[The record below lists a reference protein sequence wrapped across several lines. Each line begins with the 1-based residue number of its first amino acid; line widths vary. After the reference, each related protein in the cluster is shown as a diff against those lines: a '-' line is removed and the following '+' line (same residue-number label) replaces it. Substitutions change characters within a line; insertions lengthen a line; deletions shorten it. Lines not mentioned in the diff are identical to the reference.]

1 MATSQARGRQARTQQ
16 TRERI
21 TAAVRELLA
30 EGAFHESSVEQVADR
45 AGLSRA
51 TLYQHFRSRTEL
63 VDAICDTFDVNPAL
77 QALRETVVL
86 PDADAALAQTIA
98 HSVAF
103 WSSEDAVLAQL
114 YGAVALDETA
124 RELVARQREDRRGE
138 LRRLQ
143 RTLAA
148 AGRLRPGLDARDVL
162 ARLMVLTS
170 YETYREL
177 RLAGLSVPNVKAA
190 LQQMA
195 AALLLVPGPSAQ

>member
-114 YGAVALDETA
+114 YGAVALDEAA

>member
-114 YGAVALDETA
+114 YGAVALDEAA

-195 AALLLVPGPSAQ
+195 AALLRVPGPSAQ